1 MQAWLSIPF
10 WALACAGRSFQDHE
24 VVPGAQIHRTWC
36 SYVRAHEAKQDPG
49 PGLCPVQVS

>member
-1 MQAWLSIPF
+1 MQAWFSIPF
-10 WALACAGRSFQDHE
+10 WALACAGQSFQNHE

-49 PGLCPVQVS
+49 PGLCPGQVS